1 MYYGRYTMENETV
14 ESQLLWNA
22 YYPSACIFFNV
33 FFGTIY
39 ISICKQ
45 NICAL
50 EALGHPGV
58 LQAANSSANRITQ
71 AQCF

>member
-1 MYYGRYTMENETV
+1 MYYSRHTMENETI
-14 ESQLLWNA
+14 ESPFLWNA
-22 YYPSACIFFNV
+22 YYCVAYISFYV

-39 ISICKQ
+39 ISACKQ

-58 LQAANSSANRITQ
+58 SQTANSSANKITKT
-71 AQCF
+71 QCF